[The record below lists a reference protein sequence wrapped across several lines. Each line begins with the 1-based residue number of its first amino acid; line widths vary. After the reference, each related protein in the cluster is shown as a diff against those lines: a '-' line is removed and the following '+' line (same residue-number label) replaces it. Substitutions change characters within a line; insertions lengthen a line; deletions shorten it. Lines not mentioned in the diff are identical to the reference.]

1 LAAYA
6 AKEFFETTNDYF
18 CRNNVYQ
25 EINVMTSMHTRTY
38 SRYLLLPLL
47 TVLLAF
53 GCRQD
58 QGERLFLL
66 SYLPQEFVI
75 PAGYSPFQTLVFSYE
90 NLPTNYQLFLSQSIV
105 SDADV
110 LAIVPNF
117 ATITSLD
124 NLDFGF
130 LNAVSV
136 RVCPVGSERCTEADE
151 VFFLTDLY
159 RRRLDRLNLNPG
171 LRNVRT
177 LMSGVRYKM
186 EVVFFPGETTPYN
199 VTCRFDY
206 GFEARR

>member
-1 LAAYA
+1 M
-6 AKEFFETTNDYF
+6 
-18 CRNNVYQ
+18 
-25 EINVMTSMHTRTY
+25 ISMISSRLY
-38 SRYLLLPLL
+38 SWARPLLLFGMM
-47 TVLLAF
+47 VLLAF

-130 LNAVSV
+130 LNAVSI
-136 RVCPVGSERCTEADE
+136 RLCPVGSERCTEADE

-171 LRNVRT
+171 LRNVRP
-177 LMSGVRYKM
+177 LMSGLRYKM

-199 VTCRFDY
+199 ITCRLDY

>member
-1 LAAYA
+1 MN
-6 AKEFFETTNDYF
+6 FMNTM
-18 CRNNVYQ
+18 R
-25 EINVMTSMHTRTY
+25 IHIWTRY
-38 SRYLLLPLL
+38 GSLL
-47 TVLLAF
+47 VISALLAL

-110 LAIVPNF
+110 LAVVPNF

-130 LNAVSV
+130 LNAVSI

-171 LRNVRT
+171 LRNVRP
-177 LMSGVRYKM
+177 LMSGLRYKM

-199 VTCRFDY
+199 ITCRLDY